1 MTGTP
6 GSNPCGVCF
15 ALCGHSP
22 VDVYLAVRQTV
33 IKTPTRLIALLL
45 TLVITGCS
53 ATNVT
58 VKGDFP
64 TPLSHPLPV
73 HGGLVLDDAF
83 REHVYQDSEN
93 RKLTFAV
100 GEAQTAMMRSLSKG
114 LFRQVTE
121 LSDIDQRNGQQLLL
135 APVVEEVQVA
145 MPFENRLKVFEV
157 WLKYNIRVYDQR
169 GEPVADWIMSAY
181 GKTPSRFLTSDE
193 EALNQA
199 AVVALRDAG
208 ARLLLEFHRI
218 PEVQALLQTAG
229 TGGKTP

>member
-1 MTGTP
+1 VTRT
-6 GSNPCGVCF
+6 
-15 ALCGHSP
+15 SP
-22 VDVYLAVRQTV
+22 
-33 IKTPTRLIALLL
+33 ILIVLLLALLAA
-45 TLVITGCS
+45 GCS
-53 ATNVT
+53 ATKVT

-73 HGGLVLDDAF
+73 HGGLVLDEAF
-83 REHVYQDSEN
+83 QQHVYQDSEN

-100 GEAQTAMMRSLSKG
+100 GAAQTAMLRSLGKG
-114 LFRQVTE
+114 MFREVTE
-121 LSDIDQRNGQQLLL
+121 LTSLDQRDGQQLLL
-135 APVVEEVQVA
+135 APVVEDVQVA

-169 GEPVADWIMSAY
+169 GEPLADWIMSAY

-208 ARLLLEFHRI
+208 ARLLLEFQRL
-218 PEVQALLQTAG
+218 PEVQALLRTASAG
-229 TGGKTP
+229 ESTP